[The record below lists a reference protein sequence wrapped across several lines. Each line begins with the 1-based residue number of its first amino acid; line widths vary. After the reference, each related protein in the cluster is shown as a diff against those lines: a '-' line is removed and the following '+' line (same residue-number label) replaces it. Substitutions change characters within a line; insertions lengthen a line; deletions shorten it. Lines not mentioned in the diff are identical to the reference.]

1 MNRLIFH
8 DEKFPRRKLI
18 VLDFSASLGGAENGK
33 KYRKIEIKIKKQRKM
48 NLMNKVFVRI
58 NFVQSVHT

>member
-33 KYRKIEIKIKKQRKM
+33 KYRKIEIKIKKTTE
-48 NLMNKVFVRI
+48 NEFDE
-58 NFVQSVHT
+58 QSFCEN